1 MIFANFCMRSRHL
14 FQLADSCAVVAA
26 GKLKQNYAT
35 SCQGIINEEEFHAI
49 TIYIHILTGNIN
61 NACQH
66 SSIKIAPTAHMLTA
80 AGQET
85 KKSTMYHLI
94 NFKILRGL
102 SIYFK
107 PSVRADYHKYV
118 NHWKRHFYIFT
129 FTD

>member
-1 MIFANFCMRSRHL
+1 MEALQSISKGARRCNLTC
-14 FQLADSCAVVAA
+14 
-26 GKLKQNYAT
+26 KLKRANDKNIDLT
-35 SCQGIINEEEFHAI
+35 SKKVINL
-49 TIYIHILTGNIN
+49 IYVHILIGNIN

-118 NHWKRHFYIFT
+118 NHWKRHFYIFR